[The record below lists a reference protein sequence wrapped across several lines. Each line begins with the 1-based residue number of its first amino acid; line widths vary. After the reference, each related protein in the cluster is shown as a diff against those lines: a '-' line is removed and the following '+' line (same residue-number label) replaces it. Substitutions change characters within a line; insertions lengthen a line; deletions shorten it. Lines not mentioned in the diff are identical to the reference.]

1 MTFYHQ
7 HKEAGI
13 TMNEPRH
20 ILAITLNEHEIDVFF
35 REGATVRCMS
45 GVPADARFL
54 GAATDFATRQIIL
67 HFEHASFPV
76 CFPGA
81 QPVSRSA
88 GYEILQ
94 HPYAQLLD
102 MIPLRI
108 GMDEQEYLDMQR
120 WICERAA
127 EIEGRS
133 H

>member
-1 MTFYHQ
+1 MIFYRQ
-7 HKEAGI
+7 CEKAGR

-20 ILAITLNEHEIDVFF
+20 ILAITLNENEIDVFF

-54 GAATDFATRQIIL
+54 GVATDFATRQIVL
-67 HFEHASFPV
+67 HFEHESFPV
-76 CFPGA
+76 CSPGA
-81 QPVSRSA
+81 RPVSRPA

-94 HPYAQLLD
+94 HPYAHMLD

-133 H
+133 R